1 VEKEETTYGLSPKH
15 LARLLAIGL
24 EKNDGEN
31 KLGDTRTPAQELQ
44 EILTSK
50 LSLDPAT
57 PDSIPA
63 ILNRPCGELL
73 PAAGRTIGDVLL
85 DRATHLGIIRTLKDY
100 GKQLVRRSDTKSRQ
114 AAATVIYYAAIASAL
129 LFHRQ
134 KISRHS
140 YENLNEAYAQL
151 HEKPWIGPKLKDLFK
166 KAQEICEKRKTKKPN
181 NC

>member
-31 KLGDTRTPAQELQ
+31 KLRDTPTPAEELQ
-44 EILTSK
+44 EILSRK

-57 PDSIPA
+57 PGSIPA

-73 PAAGRTIGDVLL
+73 PASGRSMGNALL
-85 DRATHLGIIRTLKDY
+85 DPATDLAIIRTLKDC
-100 GKQLVRRSDTKSRQ
+100 GKQLVRRSDTKSKQ

-129 LFHRQ
+129 VFHRQ

-140 YENLNEAYAQL
+140 YEKLNEAYAQL
-151 HEKPWIGPKLKDLFK
+151 PEKPWIATELKDLFK
-166 KAQEICEKRKTKKPN
+166 KAQEICEKRKPRS
-181 NC
+181 

>member
-31 KLGDTRTPAQELQ
+31 KLGDTRTPAEELD
-44 EILTSK
+44 EILSRK
-50 LSLDPAT
+50 LSPDPAT

-73 PAAGRTIGDVLL
+73 PAAGRSIGNVLF
-85 DRATHLGIIRTLKDY
+85 DPATDLAIIRTLKDY

-129 LFHRQ
+129 VFHQQ
-134 KISRHS
+134 KITKHRLDRLH
-140 YENLNEAYAQL
+140 EAYTAL
-151 HEKPWIGPKLKDLFK
+151 AGKPWIPSDLKDLFK
-166 KAQEICEKRKTKKPN
+166 KAEDACREKKG
-181 NC
+181 

>member
-1 VEKEETTYGLSPKH
+1 MEKEETTYGLSPKH

-31 KLGDTRTPAQELQ
+31 KLGDTRTPAEELD
-44 EILTSK
+44 EILSRK

-57 PDSIPA
+57 PDSIPV

-73 PAAGRTIGDVLL
+73 PAAGRSMGDVLL
-85 DRATHLGIIRTLKDY
+85 DPSTDLAIIRTLKDC
-100 GKQLVRRSDTKSRQ
+100 GKQLVRLSDTKSKQ

-129 LFHRQ
+129 VFHRQ

-140 YENLNEAYAQL
+140 YEKLNEAYARL
-151 HEKPWIGPKLKDLFK
+151 HEKPWIGPKLKHLLK
-166 KAQEICEKRKTKKPN
+166 KAEEICEKRKPRS
-181 NC
+181 